1 MVIVIACI
9 YKITNIVNNKIYI
22 GSSVNYRKR
31 WHDHVYQLNKN
42 IHSNKHLQNAWN
54 KYGEINFKFDIIEN
68 CDDDK
73 KYKREQYYLDNLKPF
88 SPNGYNIST
97 LASGGVCEIT
107 EGFKEKVIQ
116 CKIMLKHGYSPTEI
130 SRELKMAYDTVFKIV
145 ILRKYSEIAEE
156 YNVFLLNF
164 LYMKNMKSKSI
175 LLFRKKLQDLL
186 CDKNKTKDEQEFIK
200 NAKDLFYNYEF
211 NKNRIKDIIV
221 QDEYCFINSNNYQS
235 DYYLYYSLKYK
246 IS

>member
-1 MVIVIACI
+1 
-9 YKITNIVNNKIYI
+9 
-22 GSSVNYRKR
+22 
-31 WHDHVYQLNKN
+31 
-42 IHSNKHLQNAWN
+42 
-54 KYGEINFKFDIIEN
+54 
-68 CDDDK
+68 
-73 KYKREQYYLDNLKPF
+73 
-88 SPNGYNIST
+88 
-97 LASGGVCEIT
+97 
-107 EGFKEKVIQ
+107 
-116 CKIMLKHGYSPTEI
+116 
-130 SRELKMAYDTVFKIV
+130 
-145 ILRKYSEIAEE
+145 
-156 YNVFLLNF
+156 
-164 LYMKNMKSKSI
+164 MKNMKSKSI